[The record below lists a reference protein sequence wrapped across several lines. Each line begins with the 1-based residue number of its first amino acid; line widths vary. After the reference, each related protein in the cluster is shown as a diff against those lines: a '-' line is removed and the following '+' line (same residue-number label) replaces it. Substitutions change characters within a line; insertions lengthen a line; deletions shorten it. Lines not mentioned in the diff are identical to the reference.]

1 MNRRPSPRRAAARSF
16 SWRPKIMSSPP
27 RRLDCVCVYCGSSD
41 GADGA
46 LVAAAAALG
55 EILAR
60 EGLRLVYGGGG
71 VGLIGG
77 WARAAPRAGGRGP
90 GVIPGVLTPTGSPP
104 PTVQKVV

>member
-1 MNRRPSPRRAAARSF
+1 MNRRPSPRRAGARSF

-71 VGLIGG
+71 VGLMGAC
-77 WARAAPRAGGRGP
+77 ARAAHRAGGRVL
-90 GVIPGVLTPTGSPP
+90 GVIPGFLTPTESPP
-104 PTVQKVV
+104 PMVE